1 MMSFDDY
8 CTWHVTCDFAHVGG
22 FGGLGHFPLSYLGHY
37 SLHSLLS
44 LADPSDDANC
54 SQKSLKNGKSEI
66 WHWRRCFVSE
76 WNMAL
81 ARAGTPHASTN
92 QRAAS
97 LNLSANQVAGKPVT
111 KMSLFFPT
119 SKVKF
124 TMSNDYYYVPFTFSH
139 KYESFL
145 WTATFTFQTK
155 VKVAI
160 LHPIVKWAGKA
171 GPKDWDS

>member
-1 MMSFDDY
+1 M
-8 CTWHVTCDFAHVGG
+8 
-22 FGGLGHFPLSYLGHY
+22 
-37 SLHSLLS
+37 
-44 LADPSDDANC
+44 
-54 SQKSLKNGKSEI
+54 
-66 WHWRRCFVSE
+66 SE

-124 TMSNDYYYVPFTFSH
+124 TMSNDFIMCLSPLVTSLNLFYGQQLSLF
-139 KYESFL
+139 KR
-145 WTATFTFQTK
+145 K
-155 VKVAI
+155 
-160 LHPIVKWAGKA
+160 
-171 GPKDWDS
+171 

>member
-1 MMSFDDY
+1 M
-8 CTWHVTCDFAHVGG
+8 
-22 FGGLGHFPLSYLGHY
+22 
-37 SLHSLLS
+37 
-44 LADPSDDANC
+44 
-54 SQKSLKNGKSEI
+54 
-66 WHWRRCFVSE
+66 SE

-97 LNLSANQVAGKPVT
+97 LNLSADQVAGKPVT

-171 GPKDWDS
+171 GPKD

>member
-1 MMSFDDY
+1 M
-8 CTWHVTCDFAHVGG
+8 TCDFAHVGG

-92 QRAAS
+92 ERAAS
-97 LNLSANQVAGKPVT
+97 LDLSANQVA
-111 KMSLFFPT
+111 
-119 SKVKF
+119 
-124 TMSNDYYYVPFTFSH
+124 
-139 KYESFL
+139 
-145 WTATFTFQTK
+145 
-155 VKVAI
+155 
-160 LHPIVKWAGKA
+160 
-171 GPKDWDS
+171 